1 MPALASVDIPG
12 QKDVAL
18 GIERYAPPKCFAAA
32 CCTPTVAE
40 VAFSFV
46 KETELGKKT
55 LPERELA
62 VILAESKPPL
72 IALYSVMTSEG
83 WMMPPA
89 VTFPGMG

>member
-1 MPALASVDIPG
+1 
-12 QKDVAL
+12 
-18 GIERYAPPKCFAAA
+18 
-32 CCTPTVAE
+32 
-40 VAFSFV
+40 
-46 KETELGKKT
+46 
-55 LPERELA
+55 